1 MAYEQDMTEPKSRPA
16 SNNDLPPLMGRVA
29 FLAVA
34 SGLTPLIPVPFLDD
48 YALKQTREGMV
59 RQILK
64 DKGLPAPDKAV
75 GVLAGSH
82 VNTTL
87 SGHVKSFLKAVV
99 LFPVQKVFRKVF
111 FVLWVKDCVDM
122 ASASLHHGYL
132 LTHAV
137 ERGDLDAGSLTGDQ
151 PMRVHDAIVAACAE
165 LDSRPINQILR
176 RLFASSRVLMAE
188 ATRAFFNPKNR
199 GPRTPEAEESA
210 EVKSLTDKLL
220 AALWEERGYFI
231 SLQQHYD
238 KHLKATPVRKASGS

>member
-1 MAYEQDMTEPKSRPA
+1 MAYERDMTEPKSRPA
-16 SNNDLPPLMGRVA
+16 SNNDLPPIMGRVA

-82 VNTTL
+82 VSTTL
-87 SGHVKSFLKAVV
+87 GGHVKSFLKAVV

-122 ASASLHHGYL
+122 ASGSLHHGYL

-137 ERGDLDAGSLTGDQ
+137 ERGDLDASSLTGDQ
-151 PMRVHDAIVAACAE
+151 PRRVHDAIVAACAE

-188 ATRAFFNPKNR
+188 ATRAFFNPKNQ
-199 GPRTPEAEESA
+199 GPRTPDAEESA
-210 EVKSLTDKLL
+210 EVNSLTDKLL
-220 AALWEERGYFI
+220 AALWEERGYFL

-238 KHLKATPVRKASGS
+238 KHLKASPARKASGG